1 MSTFIIAEA
10 GVNHNGSVSL
20 AKNMVDVAKAAGA
33 DCIKFQTF
41 IPENLVT
48 ENASMAQYQQENIGK
63 RETQIDM
70 LKKLALSYDDFC
82 DIKKY
87 CDNVGIMFLS
97 TPFDLDSI
105 DFLNELGQALWK
117 VPSGEITN
125 YPYLRAIGKT
135 KKPVVLST
143 GMSTISQIEQA
154 VDVLKEF
161 GTEQITLLHCTT
173 EYPAPFD
180 EINLKAMEH
189 LKKHFNFPVGYSDH
203 TKGILAP
210 VLAVGLGALIIEKHF
225 TLDKNMEGPDHKAS
239 LEPDELDEMVKQIRL
254 AEQIMKGSGIKE
266 PSESEKKNISVAR
279 KSIVAA
285 CEIKA
290 GDCFTEKN
298 LTTKR
303 PGMGISPMEWN
314 NLIGKCAKKDYI
326 YNELIEGNEISQEM
340 R

>member
-10 GVNHNGSVSL
+10 GVNHNGSIVTAKKMIDAAKL
-20 AKNMVDVAKAAGA
+20 AGV

-41 IPENLVT
+41 IPEKLVT
-48 ENASMAQYQQENIGK
+48 GDAGMADYQQANTGK
-63 RETQIDM
+63 QEAQLEM
-70 LKKLALSYDDFC
+70 LKKLALSFDEFREL
-82 DIKKY
+82 KEY
-87 CDNVGIMFLS
+87 CKSKEIMFLS

-105 DFLNELGQALWK
+105 AFLDELGLALWK
-117 VPSGEITN
+117 IPSGEITN

-135 KKPVVLST
+135 KKPVILST
-143 GMSTISQIEQA
+143 GMSTMEDIEA
-154 VDVLKEF
+154 ATLILKDF
-161 GTEQITLLHCTT
+161 GTTDITLLHCTT

-180 EINLKAMEH
+180 EINLKAIEH
-189 LKKHFNFPVGYSDH
+189 LKCHFDFPVGYSDH

-210 VLAVGLGALIIEKHF
+210 VLAVGLGASVIEKHF

-239 LEPDELDEMVKQIRL
+239 LEPDELGEMVKQIRL
-254 AEQIMKGSGIKE
+254 VEQIMKGNGLKE
-266 PSESEKKNISVAR
+266 PSESEKKNIPVAR

-290 GDCFTEKN
+290 GDCFTEEN

-303 PGMGISPMEWN
+303 PGTGISPMEWN
-314 NLIGKCAKKDYI
+314 NLIGRCAKKDYV
-326 YNELIEGNEISQEM
+326 YNELIEENEM

>member
-20 AKNMVDVAKAAGA
+20 AKKMVDVAKAAGA

-41 IPENLVT
+41 NPESLVT
-48 ENASMAQYQQENIGK
+48 ENASMAEYQQENTGK
-63 RETQIDM
+63 QESQIDM

-87 CDNVGIMFLS
+87 CDSVGIMFLS

-105 DFLNELGQALWK
+105 DFLDGLGQELWK
-117 VPSGEITN
+117 IPSGEITN
-125 YPYLRAIGKT
+125 YPYLRAIGRT

-143 GMSTISQIEQA
+143 GMSTISEIEQA

-161 GTEQITLLHCTT
+161 GTEKITLLHCTT

-210 VLAVGLGALIIEKHF
+210 VLAVGLGAVIIEKHF
-225 TLDKNMEGPDHKAS
+225 TLDKNLEGPDHKAS
-239 LEPDELDEMVKQIRL
+239 LEPDELGEMVKQIRL
-254 AEQIMKGSGIKE
+254 VEQIMKGSGVKE
-266 PSESEKKNISVAR
+266 PTESEKKNIPVAR

-285 CEIKA
+285 CDIKA

-314 NLIGKCAKKDYI
+314 SLIGRCAKKDYR
-326 YNELIEGNEISQEM
+326 YNELIEENEM

>member
-117 VPSGEITN
+117 IPSGEITN
-125 YPYLRAIGKT
+125 YPYLRAIGET

-143 GMSTISQIEQA
+143 GMSTISEIEQA

-161 GTEQITLLHCTT
+161 GTEKITLLHCTT

-203 TKGILAP
+203 TKGILVP

-239 LEPDELDEMVKQIRL
+239 LEPNEFEEMVKQIRL
-254 AEQIMKGSGIKE
+254 VEQIMKGSEVKV
-266 PSESEKKNISVAR
+266 PSESEKKNIPVAR

-285 CEIKA
+285 CEIKV

-303 PGMGISPMEWN
+303 PGTGISPMEWN
-314 NLIGKCAKKDYI
+314 NLIGRLAKKDYT
-326 YNELIEGNEISQEM
+326 YNELIEENEMSQEM
-340 R
+340 G